1 MSNRRDE
8 TGKLTCLFFLE
19 LTINDGLKFITRGRA
34 HHILS
39 FKENY
44 HVFVEEHKSAYGMK
58 LMV

>member
-39 FKENY
+39 FKGRITMSLWRSI
-44 HVFVEEHKSAYGMK
+44 SAYGMK

>member
-34 HHILS
+34 QHILS
-39 FKENY
+39 FKERIIMSLWRSISLRM
-44 HVFVEEHKSAYGMK
+44 E
-58 LMV
+58 